1 MPTGAIARRYAAAIF
16 DIAQKQGTIDRTLS
30 DVEGIAQ
37 VFGDRKLSFLL
48 REPKIPAKRKETA
61 VRQALASRVLPT
73 SLNLAL
79 LVIQRELVEVMP
91 NIASEL
97 KQMVMDYKNEAVA
110 QVTTATSMD
119 DAEQQLIKQALED
132 RTHKTI
138 LMETR
143 VDPSILGGVIARVGD
158 QLIDGS
164 VRTRLSSL
172 QHQLL
177 NDVAAVSANTS
188 DWVSPVSTAN
198 TTDTASTTEA
208 ANTDAMKQPE
218 PASAANVDTMQQ
230 PEPPAPTPPEATV
243 ESTQRQS

>member
-1 MPTGAIARRYAAAIF
+1 MPKGAIARRYAAAIF
-16 DIAQKQGTIDRTLS
+16 DIALKQGTIDRTLS

-97 KQMVMDYKNEAVA
+97 KRMVMDYKNEAVA
-110 QVTTATSMD
+110 QVTTATRMD
-119 DAEQQLIKQALED
+119 DAEQKLIKQALED

-164 VRTRLSSL
+164 VRTRLSLL

-177 NDVAAVSANTS
+177 NDVAAVSANAS
-188 DWVSPVSTAN
+188 DWVG
-198 TTDTASTTEA
+198 TDE
-208 ANTDAMKQPE
+208 MQRPEQP
-218 PASAANVDTMQQ
+218 PT
-230 PEPPAPTPPEATV
+230 PTPPEETV
-243 ESTQRQS
+243 ESKIQ